1 MASNFAQIWS
11 EIQEK
16 HKFGTK
22 VPFLTFP
29 QIFQRGGFFGDIST
43 YLEQE
48 NIGEKTFAILS
59 RFATFLS

>member
-1 MASNFAQIWS
+1 MAANFAQIWS

-29 QIFQRGGFFGDIST
+29 QIFQRGAFFWC
-43 YLEQE
+43 YF
-48 NIGEKTFAILS
+48 NIFKVEKNRRKNFCNY
-59 RFATFLS
+59 FPVQP